1 MHGNEF
7 RMQIDLMR
15 LEQSVL
21 REHLRMEEI
30 ITGKCIILIFF
41 QGLGSTISKWNY
53 DFDQSFL

>member
-15 LEQSVL
+15 LEQPVL

-41 QGLGSTISKWNY
+41 QGLG
-53 DFDQSFL
+53 